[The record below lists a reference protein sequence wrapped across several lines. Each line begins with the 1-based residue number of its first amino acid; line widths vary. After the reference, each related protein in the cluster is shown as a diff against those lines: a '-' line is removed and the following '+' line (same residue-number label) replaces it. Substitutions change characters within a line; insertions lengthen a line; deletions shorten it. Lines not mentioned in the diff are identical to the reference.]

1 MSTDFIELQ
10 KKNKRTTRWLV
21 LASFLLVFIV
31 SFVAGLAL
39 TGFLG
44 FGIFALVFS
53 GAITFFQYRKSSSL
67 ALRATGAV
75 PANIYGFPPS

>member
-1 MSTDFIELQ
+1 M
-10 KKNKRTTRWLV
+10 
-21 LASFLLVFIV
+21 
-31 SFVAGLAL
+31 
-39 TGFLG
+39 G

-75 PANIYGFPPS
+75 PADPDEYAQLHNLVEEMALASGLPKPDVYIVVDPAPNAFAPPLTPRL